1 METFR
6 EIRMKSA
13 VEQKRLKIAYHET
26 GHAVMALWCN
36 RAVQKIS
43 IKEMDSPNGS
53 DKYLGHMT
61 LAPTDPKEVLTV
73 SKSAQNVMISLGGFA
88 SEILFF
94 NDVPGIP
101 IDDLDRAIKSTEGLL
116 SVNEFKERVAM
127 MPVPELDVSPRIT
140 NSLTRAY
147 IDHEL
152 HRCIKILSEM
162 RPAIQII
169 AQELLKKEELTGEEV
184 AALLNSFIQSKR

>member
-6 EIRMKSA
+6 EIGMKSA

-43 IKEMDSPNGS
+43 LKEMDSPSGS

-61 LAPTDPKEVLTV
+61 LVPSDPKEVLTV
-73 SKSAQNVMISLGGFA
+73 SKSVQNVMISLGGFA
-88 SEILFF
+88 SEVLFF

-140 NSLTRAY
+140 NPLIGAY
-147 IDHEL
+147 IDYEL
-152 HRCIKILSEM
+152 HRCIKVLSEVK
-162 RPAIQII
+162 PAIQII
-169 AQELLKKEELTGEEV
+169 AQELLNKEELTGDEV
-184 AALLNSFIQSKR
+184 AALLDSFIQSKR